1 MTNLNIQ
8 VQNFFH
14 RYEKANTEFDVQEIA
29 ACYADVFLFGGPT
42 GIQAVRKEDFVK
54 VLPRRKEFFRS
65 SGLVSSKI
73 GNLEISN
80 LDSRYILARAAWQMR
95 FESGAAEPLESEN
108 FATYILSATGDWL
121 EIVLQI
127 DHQDLAKKVAEFGLR

>member
-1 MTNLNIQ
+1 MTNLNIP

-80 LDSRYILARAAWQMR
+80 LDSRYILTRAA
-95 FESGAAEPLESEN
+95 
-108 FATYILSATGDWL
+108 
-121 EIVLQI
+121 
-127 DHQDLAKKVAEFGLR
+127 VADAV